1 MQSVFLRRPHKH
13 KHTHTPHVHL
23 RNQWRCGQVKKPI
36 ARACP
41 RSPCTEEQTTKSEWM
56 WPTKTHSSQN
66 QFVCTFGCCC
76 RCCCLPPSPTTK
88 SIISFFCFS
97 HCYLNHISFSV
108 AVHTAIASKSLSG
121 NVNDVPFCR
130 VEGRSER
137 KYRCQIEGAALII
150 HIHGS
155 VIYGF
160 ILLLTLFFFLCCFDR
175 VWHFVFLL
183 VFCLLMPSPKPI
195 VSGWP
200 ACQFKLV
207 LILFCWFSTFI
218 CLFLAGKRF
227 MSNANAI

>member
-160 ILLLTLFFFLCCFDR
+160 ILLLTLFFFCA
-175 VWHFVFLL
+175 
-183 VFCLLMPSPKPI
+183 
-195 VSGWP
+195 VSIG
-200 ACQFKLV
+200 CG
-207 LILFCWFSTFI
+207 ILFFCWFFVCCWCLHRSR
-218 CLFLAGKRF
+218 LFLVGLPAN
-227 MSNANAI
+227 SNWYSFYFADFLPSYACF